1 MLILFLAAMGNPFKS
16 NPNAVFTAQDGG
28 NTWQLVLSKDEKRAM
43 CVRIDPTIL
52 ELFMQLWE
60 GYRNGHSMSSGGK
73 GSGMY
78 KSIDGGDTWK
88 SLNENQECQLESG
101 KMGIAV
107 SPVNSNRLY
116 ALIENT
122 KVDCIDLM
130 MQVSTGN

>member
-1 MLILFLAAMGNPFKS
+1 
-16 NPNAVFTAQDGG
+16 
-28 NTWQLVLSKDEKRAM
+28 
-43 CVRIDPTIL
+43 
-52 ELFMQLWE
+52 
-60 GYRNGHSMSSGGK
+60 MSSGGK

-88 SLNENQECQLESG
+88 SLNEKPGMPGILG

-122 KVDCIDLM
+122 KADCIDLM